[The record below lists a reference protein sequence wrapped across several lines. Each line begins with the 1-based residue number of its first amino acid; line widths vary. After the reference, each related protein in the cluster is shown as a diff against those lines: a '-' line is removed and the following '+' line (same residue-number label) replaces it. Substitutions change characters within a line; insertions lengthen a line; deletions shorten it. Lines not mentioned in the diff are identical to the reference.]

1 MSEIICKL
9 SVNVWVSDRPVVCWW
24 PVTKKTELGVYFK
37 MAGRDRIED
46 RRVSFRRLE
55 RVKCAQPGAAE
66 VWWVQPDNERID
78 GGERYRK
85 ALAAMMSRIEDDMLR
100 AAGRI
105 REIKEG
111 LFKG

>member
-1 MSEIICKL
+1 MSEIICRL
-9 SVNVWVSDRPVVCWW
+9 HVDVWVSDRPVVCWW
-24 PVTKKTELGVYFK
+24 QVTRRTELGAFYK
-37 MAGRDRIED
+37 IAGPDRVEEK
-46 RRVSFRRLE
+46 RVSYKHLG
-55 RVKCAQPGAAE
+55 RVKCQQPGVVE

-85 ALAAMMSRIEDDMLR
+85 ALTDMMSRIEDDMLR